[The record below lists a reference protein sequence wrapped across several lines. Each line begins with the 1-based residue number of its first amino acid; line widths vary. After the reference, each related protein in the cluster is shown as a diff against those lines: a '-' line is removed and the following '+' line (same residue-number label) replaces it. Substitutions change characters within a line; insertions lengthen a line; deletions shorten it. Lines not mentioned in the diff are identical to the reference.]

1 MGERYAR
8 GMLRTLLMGAAAGAV
23 GTVALDITT
32 YLDMAIR
39 GRPASDV
46 PARTAVRLA
55 SVVGADLEPSGQA
68 ISPEAEQQAHSRQS
82 GVGALL
88 GYTAGLGVGAA
99 YGLIRPSLGQAP
111 IALSG
116 IALGAAAMAAGD
128 LPPILAQATNPR
140 EWGTSGW
147 VSDIVPHLAYG
158 FFTALAY
165 EAFTAGE
172 LSRRGSTDPAA
183 YLAAVAGHAYRHLRA

>member
-1 MGERYAR
+1 
-8 GMLRTLLMGAAAGAV
+8 MLRTLLMGAAAGAV

-39 GRPASDV
+39 GRPSSEV

-55 SVVGADLEPSGQA
+55 SAVGADLEANGQA
-68 ISPEAEQQAHSRQS
+68 ISAEAEQQAHSRQS

-88 GYTAGLGVGAA
+88 GYAAGLGVGAA
-99 YGLIRPSLGQAP
+99 FGVIRPYLGQAP
-111 IALSG
+111 VGLTAL
-116 IALGAAAMAAGD
+116 ALGAAAMAAGD
-128 LPPILAQATNPR
+128 LPPILTQATNPR

-147 VSDIVPHLAYG
+147 VADIVPHLAYG
-158 FFTALAY
+158 LFTAMAY

-172 LSRRGSTDPAA
+172 LSRPRSTDRAA
-183 YLAAVAGHAYRHLRA
+183 YLAAAAGHAYRHLRS